1 MVMESALS
9 YSILAET
16 GKQVTKGE
24 GKGKLEEDGLVI
36 SPKFGETLSFS
47 FREIIGIESKNY
59 KLHLTL
65 GTGEKLVLS
74 DLGYDY
80 EDFLRVLNYLRNEVL
95 LKDMLMHETL
105 KKSDVEAE
113 FVHTDESGKV
123 QKGEGK
129 IRLYET
135 GLVFI
140 PENGEMFR
148 IPYSDLAEI
157 SEKGLGLA
165 VTTEYGEKLSLS
177 KMGRELDPFKK
188 TFSDINNELQLKV
201 ISYLKELVSGID
213 SASLRAAARLMKEG
227 KAAKRKD
234 IEAINPKLWAGL
246 ENKLSS
252 SGAKEAYDF
261 LRGLS
266 HEERICIGLKRGLMG
281 DLTGEYIWFL
291 IPIYAVDPKKPGNA
305 VVMEAIEVSGAATEA
320 KEAPK
325 GTEPAVMGTQ
335 EVLKEVEKAEAA
347 PEGGGKATYFFRIV
361 SRKDYPKFKKLDDL
375 NKEVDKF
382 ITTINRCML
391 AINFRRE
398 PIFLPDEKLEDSR
411 YQRYK
416 FAVQK
421 IPSLQTLRGLFIGR
435 VIHASPEQWKE
446 DVMDLLKFN
455 VGIRDDNAKWQKG
468 GSPDAA

>member
-1 MVMESALS
+1 MESALS

-24 GKGKLEEDGLVI
+24 GKAKLEEDGLVV

-47 FREIIGIESKNY
+47 FREIIGIEAKNY

-65 GTGEKLVLS
+65 GTREKLVLS

-80 EDFLRVLNYLRNEVL
+80 EDFLRVLIKLRNEVL

-129 IRLYET
+129 VRLYET

-140 PENGEMFR
+140 PEKSEMFR
-148 IPYSDLAEI
+148 IPYSDLLEI

-165 VTTEYGEKLSLS
+165 ITTEYGEKLSLS

-188 TFSDINNELQLKV
+188 ALSDINNELQLKV
-201 ISYLKELVSGID
+201 ISSLKELVPGVD

-261 LRGLS
+261 LKGLS
-266 HEERICIGLKRGLMG
+266 HEEKICIGLKRGLMG
-281 DLTGEYIWFL
+281 DLTGEYVWFL
-291 IPIYAVDPKKPGNA
+291 IPIYDIDSKKPGNA

-325 GTEPAVMGTQ
+325 ETEPAVMGGQ

-347 PEGGGKATYFFRIV
+347 LEAAGKATYFFRIV
-361 SRKDYPKFKKLDDL
+361 SRKDYSKFKKLEDL

-391 AINFRRE
+391 SINFRRE
-398 PIFLPDEKLEDSR
+398 PIYLPDEKLEESQ

-421 IPSLQTLRGLFIGR
+421 IPSLQTLRSLFIGR
-435 VIHASPEQWKE
+435 VIHASPEQWKQ
-446 DVMDLLKFN
+446 DVTDLLKFN
-455 VGIRDDNAKWQKG
+455 VGTQDDNARWVKSGEQ
-468 GSPDAA
+468 